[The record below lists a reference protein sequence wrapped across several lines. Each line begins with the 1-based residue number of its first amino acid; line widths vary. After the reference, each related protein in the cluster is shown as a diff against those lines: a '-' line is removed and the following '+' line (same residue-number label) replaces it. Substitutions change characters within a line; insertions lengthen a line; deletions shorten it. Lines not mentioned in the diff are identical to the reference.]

1 MLELPYIIT
10 KIQGQKLSLTAFILF
25 VLCLL
30 QLKSYKSER
39 LRISL
44 QFR

>member
-10 KIQGQKLSLTAFILF
+10 KMQGRKLNLTAFIFF

-30 QLKSYKSER
+30 QLRVKKVKDYESHYS
-39 LRISL
+39 
-44 QFR
+44 